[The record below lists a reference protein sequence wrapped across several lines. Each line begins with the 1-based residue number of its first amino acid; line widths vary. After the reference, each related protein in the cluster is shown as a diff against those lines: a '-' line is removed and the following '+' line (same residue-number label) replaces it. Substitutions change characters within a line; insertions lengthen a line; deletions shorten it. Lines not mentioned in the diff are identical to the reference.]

1 MIINSKKIIVT
12 VFIISCL
19 LTVAGYLI
27 SKNGEIM
34 QLTGFRTITPPKNII
49 FIIGDGMGFNTKI
62 SADYYQYGSI
72 NSQIY
77 DNFPVKYAVS
87 HYPAKTGGY
96 PDALQWSTGYN
107 PREMWSNFF
116 YALNDYTE
124 SAASATAMATGTK
137 TYNNSI
143 GMDLNFQPL
152 INLTQIAKSL
162 NKSAGVVTSV
172 EFSHATPAG
181 FVAHNVTRSNY
192 SSIAFE
198 MLLNSKVDLIMGAG
212 NPDYNNDGIISH
224 NTYEYVGDSLC
235 WMGLQ
240 AGNTVFQ
247 VNGQPDTVEDCNN
260 DGIRDP
266 WTLIQDK
273 SQFQNL
279 MNGNT
284 PLRVL
289 GVPKIFQTLQQSRSG
304 DASADPYAVPFVQTV
319 PTLAEMTKGALNVLD
334 NNSNGFFLMVECGA
348 IDWAAHGNQKG
359 RLIEET
365 AELNNTINAVIQWVS
380 TNSSWSETMVIITAD
395 HETGMLWGPGSG
407 KEAIFNPIINNGIHQ
422 LPGMTFYSTG
432 HTNSLVPFF
441 ANGQGSQL
449 FKIFAD
455 ETDSVR
461 GKFIQNSEIAQTI
474 KCLWD
479 ADYIISGITYSGTDF
494 VKDYTLDQNYP
505 NPFNPST
512 TITFNLKKSGI
523 VNLSVFDIT
532 GRLVKRLI
540 NNEKTNAGI
549 SSTKYDFSDLSSG
562 VYFYTLVVNGNRTD
576 TRKMVLVK

>member
-1 MIINSKKIIVT
+1 MKITSKKISVT
-12 VFIISCL
+12 SFILICILSA
-19 LTVAGYLI
+19 AGYII
-27 SKNGEIM
+27 SKNGEGNK
-34 QLTGFRTITPPKNII
+34 LSGFRTITPPKNVI

-62 SADYYQYGSI
+62 AADYFQNGSI
-72 NSQIY
+72 NSQQY

-87 HYPAKTGGY
+87 SFPAKTGSY
-96 PDALQWSTGYN
+96 PDALVWSTGYN
-107 PREMWSNFF
+107 PREMWNNFS
-116 YALNDYTE
+116 YALSDYTE
-124 SAASATAMATGTK
+124 SAASATALSTGVK

-152 INLTQIAKSL
+152 VNLTQVAKSL

-181 FVAHNVTRSNY
+181 FVAHNVTRNNY
-192 SSIAFE
+192 SVIAFE
-198 MLLNSKVDLIMGAG
+198 MLLNSKVDVIMGAG
-212 NPDYNNDGIISH
+212 NPDYDNDGLLSH
-224 NTYEYVGDSLC
+224 NSYEFVGDSLC
-235 WMGLQ
+235 WIGLQ
-240 AGNTVFQ
+240 AGNSVFY
-247 VNGQPDTVEDCNN
+247 VNGNPDTVEDCNN

-273 SQFQNL
+273 IQFQTL

-304 DASADPYAVPFVQTV
+304 DASADPFVVPFNQTV
-319 PTLAEMTKGALNVLD
+319 PALSEMTKGALNVLD

-365 AELNNTINAVIQWVS
+365 IELNNTVNAVIEWVNTHS
-380 TNSSWSETMVIITAD
+380 NWNETLVIITAD

-407 KEAIFNPIINNGIHQ
+407 RSAVFNPIVNNGINQ
-422 LPGMTFYSTG
+422 VPGMSFYSTG
-432 HTNSLVPFF
+432 HTNSLVPFY

-449 FKIFAD
+449 FNIFAD

-461 GKFIQNSEIAQTI
+461 GRFIQNSEIAQTI

-479 ADYIISGITYSGTDF
+479 AAYVISGVNLTGTETAKEF
-494 VKDYTLDQNYP
+494 TLDQNYP

-512 TITFNLKKSGI
+512 TISFNLKKKA
-523 VNLSVFDIT
+523 SVSLKIFDIT
-532 GRLVKRLI
+532 GRLVKNLI
-540 NNEKTNAGI
+540 NNELTEAGI
-549 SSTKYDFSDLSSG
+549 KSIKYNASGLSSG
-562 VYFYTLVVNGNRTD
+562 VYFYTLDADGKRID
-576 TRKMVLVK
+576 AKKMVFIK